1 MIECKIKVQLES
13 FMLDANFSI
22 PDRGITVVFG
32 PSGSG
37 KTTLLRAIAGLE
49 KSDKGFLKIGDSV
62 WQKGE
67 DFLAT
72 HKRQI
77 GYVFQDAALFD
88 HLDVKGNLNFVI
100 KRAIGLKEDFIESIH
115 NLLEIKT
122 LLNRKTTQLS
132 GGEKQRVA
140 IARALLTNP
149 KILLLDE
156 PLSALDLKRKN
167 EILPYLDSIHNDL
180 EIPILYVT
188 HSQDEMSRL
197 ADHLL
202 LIEDGN
208 IVGSGPVND
217 MLTRFDMPL
226 SHGGDAVSIIEAE
239 VLKRDS
245 EFNLMH
251 LDFLG
256 GQFIVPDNGFPVQTK
271 VRIRVVS
278 RDVSLTKSKQVD
290 TSILNIFPAMVQEI
304 VNEGEAQVMV
314 RLQIKE
320 TILLACITR
329 KSSYKLRL
337 EKGSEV
343 FVQVKSV
350 AILS

>member
-1 MIECKIKVQLES
+1 MIECKIKIQLES

-49 KSDKGFLKIGDSV
+49 KSDEGFLKIGDSV

-132 GGEKQRVA
+132 GGERQRVA

-156 PLSALDLKRKN
+156 PLSALDSKRKN

-256 GQFIVPDNGFPVQTK
+256 GQFIVPDNSFPVQTK
-271 VRIRVVS
+271 VRIRVVA

>member
-1 MIECKIKVQLES
+1 MIECNIKIQLES

-256 GQFIVPDNGFPVQTK
+256 GQFIVPDNSFPVQTK
-271 VRIRVVS
+271 VRIRVVA

>member
-1 MIECKIKVQLES
+1 MIECKIKIHLES
-13 FMLDANFSI
+13 FILDANFSI

-62 WQKGE
+62 WQEGE
-67 DFLAT
+67 NFLAT

-77 GYVFQDAALFD
+77 GYVFQDASLFD

-100 KRAIGLKEDFIESIH
+100 KRAVGLKEDFIESIH
-115 NLLEIKT
+115 NLLEIKS
-122 LLNRKTTQLS
+122 LLNRRTTQLS
-132 GGEKQRVA
+132 GGERQRVA

-156 PLSALDLKRKN
+156 PLSALDMKRKN

-188 HSQDEMSRL
+188 HSQSEMSRL

-202 LIEDGN
+202 LIEDGH
-208 IVGSGPVND
+208 IIGSGPVND

-226 SHGGDAVSIIEAE
+226 SHGAEAVSIIEAKVVGCE
-239 VLKRDS
+239 AK
-245 EFNLMH
+245 FNLMH
-251 LDFLG
+251 LEFLG
-256 GQFIVPDNGFPVQTK
+256 GQFVVPDNGFPVQTK
-271 VRIRVVS
+271 VRIRVVA

-290 TSILNIFPAMVQEI
+290 TSILNIFPATVQET
-304 VNEGEAQVMV
+304 VPEGEAQVMV
-314 RLQIKE
+314 RLEIKE

-329 KSSYKLRL
+329 MSSYKLRL
-337 EKGSEV
+337 DKGTKV

>member
-49 KSDKGFLKIGDSV
+49 KSDEGFLKIGDSV

-217 MLTRFDMPL
+217 ILTRFDMPL

-256 GQFIVPDNGFPVQTK
+256 GQFIVPDNSFPVQTK
-271 VRIRVVS
+271 VRIRVVA

>member
-1 MIECKIKVQLES
+1 MIECKIKIQLES

-49 KSDKGFLKIGDSV
+49 KSDDGFLKIGDSV

-208 IVGSGPVND
+208 IIGSGPVND

-271 VRIRVVS
+271 VRIRVVA

>member
-256 GQFIVPDNGFPVQTK
+256 GHFIVPDNGFPFQTK
-271 VRIRVVS
+271 VRIRVVA

>member
-1 MIECKIKVQLES
+1 VIECKIKVQLES

-49 KSDKGFLKIGDSV
+49 KSDDGFLKIGDSV

-132 GGEKQRVA
+132 GGEMQRVA

-256 GQFIVPDNGFPVQTK
+256 GQFIFPDNGFPVQTK
-271 VRIRVVS
+271 VRIRVVA

>member
-1 MIECKIKVQLES
+1 VIECKIQIHLES
-13 FMLDANFSI
+13 FILDANFSI

-62 WQKGE
+62 WQEGE
-67 DFLAT
+67 NFLAT

-77 GYVFQDAALFD
+77 GYVFQDASLFD

-100 KRAIGLKEDFIESIH
+100 KRAVGLKEDFIESIH
-115 NLLEIKT
+115 NLLEIKS
-122 LLNRKTTQLS
+122 LLNRTTTQLS
-132 GGEKQRVA
+132 GGERQRVA

-156 PLSALDLKRKN
+156 PLSALDMKRKN

-188 HSQDEMSRL
+188 HSQSEMSRL

-202 LIEDGN
+202 LIEDGH
-208 IVGSGPVND
+208 IIGSGPVND

-226 SHGGDAVSIIEAE
+226 SHGAEAVSIIEAKVVGCE
-239 VLKRDS
+239 AK
-245 EFNLMH
+245 FNLMH
-251 LDFLG
+251 LEFLG
-256 GQFIVPDNGFPVQTK
+256 GQFVVPDNGFPVQTR
-271 VRIRVVS
+271 VRIRVVA

-290 TSILNIFPAMVQEI
+290 TSILNIFPATVQEI
-304 VNEGEAQVMV
+304 VPEGEAQVMV
-314 RLQIKE
+314 RLEIKE

-329 KSSYKLRL
+329 MSSYKLRL
-337 EKGSEV
+337 DKGTKV

>member
-100 KRAIGLKEDFIESIH
+100 KRALGLKEDFIESIH

-122 LLNRKTTQLS
+122 LLNRKTMQLS
-132 GGEKQRVA
+132 GGERQRVA

-256 GQFIVPDNGFPVQTK
+256 GQFIVPDNSFPVQTK
-271 VRIRVVS
+271 VRIRVVA

>member
-49 KSDKGFLKIGDSV
+49 KSDDGFLKIGDSV

-132 GGEKQRVA
+132 GGERQRVA

-208 IVGSGPVND
+208 IIGSGPVND

-256 GQFIVPDNGFPVQTK
+256 GQFIVPDNSFPVQTK
-271 VRIRVVS
+271 VRIRVVA

-314 RLQIKE
+314 RLQIKD

>member
-1 MIECKIKVQLES
+1 MIECKIKIQLES

-132 GGEKQRVA
+132 GGERQRVA

-208 IVGSGPVND
+208 IIGSGPVND

-251 LDFLG
+251 LEFLG

-271 VRIRVVS
+271 VRIRVVA

>member
-1 MIECKIKVQLES
+1 MIECKIKIQLES

-49 KSDKGFLKIGDSV
+49 KSDDGFLKIGDSV

-132 GGEKQRVA
+132 GGERQRVA

-271 VRIRVVS
+271 VRIRVVA

-314 RLQIKE
+314 RLQIKD

>member
-1 MIECKIKVQLES
+1 VIECKIQIHLES
-13 FMLDANFSI
+13 FILDANFSI

-62 WQKGE
+62 WQEGE
-67 DFLAT
+67 NFLAT

-77 GYVFQDAALFD
+77 GYVFQDASLFD

-100 KRAIGLKEDFIESIH
+100 KRAVGLKEDFIESIH
-115 NLLEIKT
+115 NLLEIKS
-122 LLNRKTTQLS
+122 LLNRTTTQLS
-132 GGEKQRVA
+132 GGERQRVA

-156 PLSALDLKRKN
+156 PLSALDMKRKN

-188 HSQDEMSRL
+188 HSQSEMSRL

-202 LIEDGN
+202 LIEDGH
-208 IVGSGPVND
+208 IIGSGPVND

-226 SHGGDAVSIIEAE
+226 SHGAEAVSIIEAKVVGCE
-239 VLKRDS
+239 AK
-245 EFNLMH
+245 FNLMH
-251 LDFLG
+251 LEFLG
-256 GQFIVPDNGFPVQTK
+256 GQFVVPDNGFPVQTK
-271 VRIRVVS
+271 VRIRVVA

-290 TSILNIFPAMVQEI
+290 TSILNIFPATVQET
-304 VNEGEAQVMV
+304 VPEGEAQVMV
-314 RLQIKE
+314 RLEIKE

-329 KSSYKLRL
+329 KSSYNLRL
-337 EKGSEV
+337 NKGTKV

>member
-1 MIECKIKVQLES
+1 VIECKIKVQLES

-88 HLDVKGNLNFVI
+88 HLDVKGNLNFVV

-251 LDFLG
+251 LDF
-256 GQFIVPDNGFPVQTK
+256 
-271 VRIRVVS
+271 
-278 RDVSLTKSKQVD
+278 
-290 TSILNIFPAMVQEI
+290 
-304 VNEGEAQVMV
+304 
-314 RLQIKE
+314 
-320 TILLACITR
+320 
-329 KSSYKLRL
+329 
-337 EKGSEV
+337 
-343 FVQVKSV
+343 
-350 AILS
+350 

>member
-1 MIECKIKVQLES
+1 MIECKIKIQLES

-22 PDRGITVVFG
+22 PDRGITAVFG

-37 KTTLLRAIAGLE
+37 KTTLLRSIAGLE
-49 KSDKGFLKIGDSV
+49 KSDDGFLKIGDSV

-67 DFLAT
+67 NFLPT

-208 IVGSGPVND
+208 IIGSGPVND

-251 LDFLG
+251 LEFLG
-256 GQFIVPDNGFPVQTK
+256 GQFIVPDNGLPVQTK
-271 VRIRVVS
+271 VRIRVVA

>member
-49 KSDKGFLKIGDSV
+49 KSDDGFLKIGDSV

-132 GGEKQRVA
+132 GGERQRVA

-208 IVGSGPVND
+208 IIGSGPVND

-271 VRIRVVS
+271 VRIRVVA

-329 KSSYKLRL
+329 KSSCKLRL

>member
-1 MIECKIKVQLES
+1 MIECKIKVQFES

-132 GGEKQRVA
+132 GGERQRVA

-271 VRIRVVS
+271 VRIRVVA

-304 VNEGEAQVMV
+304 VNEGEAQIMV
-314 RLQIKE
+314 RLQIKD

>member
-1 MIECKIKVQLES
+1 VIECKIKVQLES

-132 GGEKQRVA
+132 GGERQRVA
-140 IARALLTNP
+140 IARALLINP

-208 IVGSGPVND
+208 IIGSGPVND

-256 GQFIVPDNGFPVQTK
+256 GQFIVPDNSFPVQTK
-271 VRIRVVS
+271 VRIRVVA

>member
-1 MIECKIKVQLES
+1 VIECKIKIQLES

-132 GGEKQRVA
+132 GGERQRVA

-256 GQFIVPDNGFPVQTK
+256 GQFIVPDNSFPVQTK
-271 VRIRVVS
+271 VRIRVVA

>member
-88 HLDVKGNLNFVI
+88 HLDVKGNLNFVV

-208 IVGSGPVND
+208 IIGSGPVND

-256 GQFIVPDNGFPVQTK
+256 GQFIVPDNSFPVQTK
-271 VRIRVVS
+271 VRIRVVA

>member
-1 MIECKIKVQLES
+1 MIECKIKIQLES
-13 FMLDANFSI
+13 FTLDANFSI

-49 KSDKGFLKIGDSV
+49 KSDDGFLKIGDSV

-67 DFLAT
+67 NFLPT

-271 VRIRVVS
+271 VRIRVVA

-314 RLQIKE
+314 RLQIKD

>member
-132 GGEKQRVA
+132 GGERQRVA

-256 GQFIVPDNGFPVQTK
+256 GQFIVPDNSFPVQTK
-271 VRIRVVS
+271 VRIRVVA

>member
-13 FMLDANFSI
+13 FTLDANFSI

-49 KSDKGFLKIGDSV
+49 KSDDGFLKIGDSV

-256 GQFIVPDNGFPVQTK
+256 GQFIVPDNSFPVQTK
-271 VRIRVVS
+271 VRIRVVA

>member
-122 LLNRKTTQLS
+122 LLNRTTTQLS
-132 GGEKQRVA
+132 GGERQRVA

-208 IVGSGPVND
+208 IIGSGPVND

-256 GQFIVPDNGFPVQTK
+256 GQFIVPDNSFPVQTK
-271 VRIRVVS
+271 VRIRVVA

>member
-1 MIECKIKVQLES
+1 VIECKIKVQLES

-67 DFLAT
+67 NFLPT

-132 GGEKQRVA
+132 GGERQRVA

-256 GQFIVPDNGFPVQTK
+256 GQFIVPDNSFPVQTK
-271 VRIRVVS
+271 VRIRVVA

-314 RLQIKE
+314 RLQIKD

>member
-1 MIECKIKVQLES
+1 MIECKIKIQLES

-37 KTTLLRAIAGLE
+37 KTTLLRAIAGIE
-49 KSDKGFLKIGDSV
+49 KSDDGFLKIGDSV

-67 DFLAT
+67 IFLPT

-132 GGEKQRVA
+132 GGERQRVA

-208 IVGSGPVND
+208 IIGSGPVND

-256 GQFIVPDNGFPVQTK
+256 GQFIVPDNSFPVQTK
-271 VRIRVVS
+271 VRIRVVA

>member
-49 KSDKGFLKIGDSV
+49 KSNKGFLKIGDSV

-88 HLDVKGNLNFVI
+88 HLDVKGNLNFVV

-245 EFNLMH
+245 EFNLIH

-256 GQFIVPDNGFPVQTK
+256 GQFIVPDNGFPFQTK
-271 VRIRVVS
+271 VRIRVEA

-304 VNEGEAQVMV
+304 VNEGEAQVMI
-314 RLQIKE
+314 RLQIKD

>member
-1 MIECKIKVQLES
+1 VIECKIKVQLES

-49 KSDKGFLKIGDSV
+49 KSDDGFLKIGDSV

-72 HKRQI
+72 HRRQL

-132 GGEKQRVA
+132 GGERQRVA

-256 GQFIVPDNGFPVQTK
+256 GQFIVPDNSFPVQTK
-271 VRIRVVS
+271 VRIRVVA

>member
-1 MIECKIKVQLES
+1 MIECKIKIQLES

-132 GGEKQRVA
+132 GGERQRVA

-256 GQFIVPDNGFPVQTK
+256 GQFIVPDNSFPVQTK
-271 VRIRVVS
+271 VRIRVVA

-314 RLQIKE
+314 RLQIKD

>member
-1 MIECKIKVQLES
+1 MIECQIKIHLEN
-13 FMLDANFSI
+13 FMLNANFSI

-49 KSDKGFLKIGDSV
+49 KSDDGFLKIGDSV

-67 DFLAT
+67 NFLPT

-132 GGEKQRVA
+132 GGERQRVA

-208 IVGSGPVND
+208 IIGSGPVND

-251 LDFLG
+251 LEFLG

-271 VRIRVVS
+271 VRIRVVA

-304 VNEGEAQVMV
+304 VNEGKAQVMV

-320 TILLACITR
+320 IILLACITR

>member
-208 IVGSGPVND
+208 IIGSGPVND

-271 VRIRVVS
+271 VRIRVVA

>member
-1 MIECKIKVQLES
+1 MIECKIKIQLES

-49 KSDKGFLKIGDSV
+49 KSDDGFLKIGDSV

-88 HLDVKGNLNFVI
+88 HLDVKGNLNFVV

-122 LLNRKTTQLS
+122 LLNRKTMQLS
-132 GGEKQRVA
+132 GGERQRVA

-156 PLSALDLKRKN
+156 PLSALDSKRKN

-208 IVGSGPVND
+208 IIGSGTVND

-256 GQFIVPDNGFPVQTK
+256 GQFIVPDNSFPVQTK
-271 VRIRVVS
+271 VRIRVVA

>member
-37 KTTLLRAIAGLE
+37 KTTLLRAIAGIE
-49 KSDKGFLKIGDSV
+49 KSDDGFLKIGDSV

-67 DFLAT
+67 NFLPT

-132 GGEKQRVA
+132 GGERQRVA

-208 IVGSGPVND
+208 IIGSGPVND

-256 GQFIVPDNGFPVQTK
+256 GQFIVPDNSFPVQTK
-271 VRIRVVS
+271 VRIRVVA

>member
-22 PDRGITVVFG
+22 PDRGISVVFG

-188 HSQDEMSRL
+188 HSQDEMSML

-245 EFNLMH
+245 EFNLIH

-256 GQFIVPDNGFPVQTK
+256 GQFIVPDNGFPFQTK
-271 VRIRVVS
+271 VRIRVVA

>member
-1 MIECKIKVQLES
+1 MIECKIQIHLES
-13 FMLDANFSI
+13 FILDVNFSI

-62 WQKGE
+62 WQEGE
-67 DFLAT
+67 NFLAT
-72 HKRQI
+72 HRRQI
-77 GYVFQDAALFD
+77 GYVFQDASLFD

-100 KRAIGLKEDFIESIH
+100 KRAVGLKEDFIESIH
-115 NLLEIKT
+115 NLLEIKS
-122 LLNRKTTQLS
+122 LLNRRTTQLS
-132 GGEKQRVA
+132 GGERQRVA

-156 PLSALDLKRKN
+156 PLSALDMKRKN

-188 HSQDEMSRL
+188 HSQSEMSRL

-202 LIEDGN
+202 LIEDGH
-208 IVGSGPVND
+208 IIGSGPVND

-226 SHGGDAVSIIEAE
+226 SHGAEAVSIIEAKVVGCE
-239 VLKRDS
+239 AK
-245 EFNLMH
+245 FNLMH
-251 LDFLG
+251 LEFLG
-256 GQFIVPDNGFPVQTK
+256 GQFVVPDNGFPVQTK
-271 VRIRVVS
+271 VRIRVVA

-290 TSILNIFPAMVQEI
+290 TSILNIFPATVQEI
-304 VNEGEAQVMV
+304 VPEGEAQVMV
-314 RLQIKE
+314 RLKIKE
-320 TILLACITR
+320 TIMLACITR
-329 KSSYKLRL
+329 MSSYKLRL
-337 EKGSEV
+337 EKGTKV

>member
-77 GYVFQDAALFD
+77 GYVFQDTALFD

-132 GGEKQRVA
+132 GGERQRVA

-202 LIEDGN
+202 LIQDGN

-239 VLKRDS
+239 VLKHDS

-251 LDFLG
+251 LEFLG

-271 VRIRVVS
+271 VRIRVVA

-314 RLQIKE
+314 RLQIKD

>member
-1 MIECKIKVQLES
+1 VIECKIKIQLES

-49 KSDKGFLKIGDSV
+49 KSDDGFLKIGDSV

-67 DFLAT
+67 NFLPT

-88 HLDVKGNLNFVI
+88 HLDVKGNLNFVV

-132 GGEKQRVA
+132 GGERQRVA

-149 KILLLDE
+149 RILLLDE

-208 IVGSGPVND
+208 IIGSGPVND

-226 SHGGDAVSIIEAE
+226 SHGGEAVSIIEAE
-239 VLKRDS
+239 VLKRDP

-271 VRIRVVS
+271 VRIRVIA

-304 VNEGEAQVMV
+304 VNEGEAQIMV
-314 RLQIKE
+314 RLQIKD

>member
-239 VLKRDS
+239 VLKCDS

-271 VRIRVVS
+271 VRIRVVA